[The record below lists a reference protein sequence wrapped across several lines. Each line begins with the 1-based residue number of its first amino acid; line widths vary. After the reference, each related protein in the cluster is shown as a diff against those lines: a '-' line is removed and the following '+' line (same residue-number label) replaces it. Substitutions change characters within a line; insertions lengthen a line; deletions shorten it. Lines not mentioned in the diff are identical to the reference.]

1 MNSYIFY
8 VDILRW
14 GKYNEGKYCA
24 EYGNSGGRCGISPT
38 RSRRFRELRTQRYP
52 PPEAGGLTHLKD
64 GVVSTG
70 GSTVSVAEP
79 FCPTTSRNWEEA
91 TSLIGVKQHQKV
103 VFVILSSR
111 ISRFITL
118 TVPP

>member
-8 VDILRW
+8 VDILRR

-24 EYGNSGGRCGISPT
+24 EYGNRLNTPERRC
-38 RSRRFRELRTQRYP
+38 
-52 PPEAGGLTHLKD
+52 
-64 GVVSTG
+64 VSTG

-103 VFVILSSR
+103 VLVWREGVGCIAAQ
-111 ISRFITL
+111 
-118 TVPP
+118 VPKVVSGEERGI

>member
-1 MNSYIFY
+1 MRVSI
-8 VDILRW
+8 VQDT
-14 GKYNEGKYCA
+14 E
-24 EYGNSGGRCGISPT
+24 T
-38 RSRRFRELRTQRYP
+38 
-52 PPEAGGLTHLKD
+52 GLTHLKD

-103 VFVILSSR
+103 VLV
-111 ISRFITL
+111 
-118 TVPP
+118 

>member
-1 MNSYIFY
+1 MRVSIVQNT
-8 VDILRW
+8 
-14 GKYNEGKYCA
+14 E
-24 EYGNSGGRCGISPT
+24 T
-38 RSRRFRELRTQRYP
+38 
-52 PPEAGGLTHLKD
+52 GLTHLKG

-103 VFVILSSR
+103 VLVWREGVGCIAAQ
-111 ISRFITL
+111 
-118 TVPP
+118 VPKVVSGEERGI